1 MALRSRTQR
10 ACTNKVRHASYERA
24 WREACRQFEKH
35 HIRLVTYPCQFCEG
49 FHNGHM
55 RFGRK
60 ANEMERA
67 MALKEATGMQAARA
81 KVGAFGGTGS
91 GKTTTLSLLAAGVSK
106 EFHQGAPIAFYS
118 TEPGVDFV
126 KPIFEIE
133 GVKLY
138 EDRSKSFQDLLAAV
152 KQAQSLNCC
161 VLIVDSITHVWRELV
176 DAYCAK
182 RNISKPEFHHWK
194 DIKAEWS
201 KWTDLYVNAP
211 LHIFVAGRAGNEYE
225 YEVDE
230 RGKKELVKGDSK
242 MKAEGEFGYEADLLI
257 EMFSDA
263 DASLQRAVRKKNAP
277 RTHESRMSHTALIRK
292 SRVWSLNGQQFQFPD
307 EDGYKLGGY
316 KPVFQAMLPYFQALN
331 LKSQH
336 VGIDTSRTSE
346 GMFSSE
352 HGGEYRQMKAK
363 KDSLLEE
370 IESTI
375 VVLLPGQ
382 DAKSKQFKILLLEEI
397 FGTRSWTAVQNLP
410 PLTMEMGRDVM
421 REFEQLAKQNAG
433 IESPEQLKEFV
444 IQARHQIEE
453 LQLAEADQPF

>member
-1 MALRSRTQR
+1 
-10 ACTNKVRHASYERA
+10 
-24 WREACRQFEKH
+24 
-35 HIRLVTYPCQFCEG
+35 
-49 FHNGHM
+49 
-55 RFGRK
+55 
-60 ANEMERA
+60 
-67 MALKEATGMQAARA
+67 MALKEANGMQAARA

-126 KPIFEIE
+126 KPIFEVE
-133 GVKLY
+133 GIKLY
-138 EDRSKSFQDLLAAV
+138 EDRSKSFKDLLDAV
-152 KQAQSLNCC
+152 KQAQQLQCC

-194 DIKAEWS
+194 DIKAEWG

-211 LHIFVAGRAGNEYE
+211 IHIFVAGRAGNEYE

-263 DASLQRAVRKKNAP
+263 DASMQRAVRKKNAP

-307 EDGYKLGGY
+307 EDGYKLNGY
-316 KPVFQAMLPYFQALN
+316 QAVFNAMLPYFQALN

-336 VGIDTSRTSE
+336 VGIDTSRNSE
-346 GMFSSE
+346 SMISE
-352 HGGEYRQMKAK
+352 DQGGEWRQAK
-363 KDSLLEE
+363 IRKEVVLEDIEGTMLL
-370 IESTI
+370 
-375 VVLLPGQ
+375 LLPGQ
-382 DAKSKQFKILLLEEI
+382 DAKSKQYRLMILEQV
-397 FGTRSWTAVQNLP
+397 FGHRGWTAVQNLNP
-410 PLTMEMGRDVM
+410 MRLQDGRDVL
-421 REFEQLAKQNAG
+421 REFEVLVKQNNGINGDEELAELVKNAKFIVEEHQLALA
-433 IESPEQLKEFV
+433 ESP
-444 IQARHQIEE
+444 I
-453 LQLAEADQPF
+453 